1 MKMFGSQLKKRKK
14 VFSETEK
21 LCQDNVM
28 LKTCIQASTVRQ
40 YVLTE
45 DTTITKTGKEKEYEN
60 PAILCA
66 TLDTA
71 LHAAQKYKKRK
82 VCILNFA
89 HAIIPGGGVTIGLEG
104 QEESLCRSSTLYC
117 GLEHEKVYKEF
128 YKRHEEANLEWRS
141 NDDCIYTPDVIVF
154 KREDDTDY
162 LPPEDWFT
170 IDVISCS
177 APYIANLEFNED
189 YLRSIIYKRI
199 QRVIELARSEGE
211 DVLILGA
218 FGCGRCSNPPKLVAE
233 EMIKAVK
240 EFMYSF
246 EAIDF
251 AVRSENNEISGN
263 NEQNIYEV
271 FRQIIEEDYLLQ

>member
-28 LKTCIQASTVRQ
+28 LKTCIQASNVRQ

-45 DTTITKTGKEKEYEN
+45 DTPITKSVKEKEYTK
-60 PAILCA
+60 PAVLCA

-82 VCILNFA
+82 VCVLNFA

-128 YKRHEEANLEWRS
+128 YKRHEEADLEWRS
-141 NDDCIYTPDVIVF
+141 NGDCIYTPDVIVF
-154 KREDDTDY
+154 KREDDADY

-177 APYIANLEFNED
+177 APYITNLEYNED
-189 YLRSIIYKRI
+189 HLRNVIYKRM
-199 QRVIELARSEGE
+199 QRVLEIAKSEGE
-211 DVLILGA
+211 EVLILGA
-218 FGCGRCSNPPKLVAE
+218 FECGRCNNPPKLVAE

-240 EFMYSF
+240 EFVYFF

-251 AVRSENNEISGN
+251 AVCSENSELSEA
-263 NEQNIYEV
+263 NEQDIYKV
-271 FRQIIEEDYLLQ
+271 FHQVIEENYLLQ